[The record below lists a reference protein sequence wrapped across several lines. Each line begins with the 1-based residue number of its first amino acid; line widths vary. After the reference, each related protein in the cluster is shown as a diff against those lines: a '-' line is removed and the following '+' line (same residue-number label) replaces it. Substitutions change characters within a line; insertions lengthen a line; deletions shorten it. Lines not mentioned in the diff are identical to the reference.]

1 MWLVFLLCAVF
12 LLKPDSTVVK
22 HTSRFSTYINVFTV
36 VSILLIYEE
45 HSMITY
51 SR

>member
-1 MWLVFLLCAVF
+1 MWLVFFVCAVF
-12 LLKPDSTVVK
+12 LLKPDSAVVK

-45 HSMITY
+45 HSTMND